1 MNYKE
6 TLLYFTKVNL
16 NKKNLDKLKK
26 NFNLISLNN
35 TNQIKKKKI
44 TKRVLGI
51 YCHQSFTFDKNI
63 LSYFEKLDYLISST
77 TATTFIDKEYCKK
90 RKIKIISLEND
101 KKYLKDIT
109 PTAEHVFGLI
119 LNISRKY
126 QKAIDSVHKGYF
138 DRSNFGGYR
147 MLSKCTLGIIGFG
160 RLGKIVRRIA
170 KGFKMKVFSV
180 DKTDQSYNLK
190 LKKILKNSDF
200 ISLNIPHKNNHNFFS
215 YNNIKITRPF
225 YLINTSRGEVVNEK
239 FIIKMLKKKK
249 ILGYGTDVLQE
260 EFKKKFE
267 LRKNIIWKNRNKL
280 NILITPHIGGS
291 TEDAWFSTQKRVI
304 DKFLKECKKKK
315 II

>member
-1 MNYKE
+1 M
-6 TLLYFTKVNL
+6 
-16 NKKNLDKLKK
+16 
-26 NFNLISLNN
+26 
-35 TNQIKKKKI
+35 
-44 TKRVLGI
+44 
-51 YCHQSFTFDKNI
+51 
-63 LSYFEKLDYLISST
+63 SYFERLDYLISST

-90 RKIKIISLEND
+90 RNIKIISLEND
-101 KKYLKDIT
+101 NKFLKEIT

-126 QKAIDSVHKGYF
+126 QKAINAVHKGYF

-147 MLSKCTLGIIGFG
+147 MLSKSTLGIIGFG

-170 KGFKMKVFSV
+170 KGFKMKVFNV

-200 ISLNIPHKNNHNFFS
+200 ISVNIPHKNNQNFFS
-215 YNNIKITRPF
+215 YKNVKITRPF

-249 ILGYGTDVLQE
+249 ILGYATDVLQD
-260 EFKKKFE
+260 EFKKNFKIK
-267 LRKNIIWKNRNKL
+267 KNIIWKNRNKL

-304 DKFLKECKKKK
+304 DKFLKECQKKK